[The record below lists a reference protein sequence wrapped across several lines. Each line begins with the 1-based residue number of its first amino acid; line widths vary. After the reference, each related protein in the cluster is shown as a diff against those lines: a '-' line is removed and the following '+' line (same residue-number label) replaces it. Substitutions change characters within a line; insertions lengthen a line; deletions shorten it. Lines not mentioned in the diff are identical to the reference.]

1 MRIVPFRFDVSAR
14 RYYHLGFRRTPGS
27 RDHPGMRRTTAFGA
41 GALVLG
47 GFVAAGLAV
56 RLARLEPMLVEGGS
70 MRPTLDPGH
79 RIAVAPL
86 VRPPRRGDLVVL
98 SSPRSTGGLGLRPPD
113 PRSTG
118 GLGLRPPDPRSRLE
132 VVKRVVGL
140 PGERVRLHAGRLEV
154 DGQAVPEPYLP
165 GGHRGG
171 DLDLELGPA
180 HYLVLG
186 DHRAASTDGRD
197 FGPVP
202 ADALVGQVRLAYW
215 PPRRL
220 RRRG

>member
-1 MRIVPFRFDVSAR
+1 
-14 RYYHLGFRRTPGS
+14 
-27 RDHPGMRRTTAFGA
+27 
-41 GALVLG
+41 
-47 GFVAAGLAV
+47 
-56 RLARLEPMLVEGGS
+56 
-70 MRPTLDPGH
+70 
-79 RIAVAPL
+79 
-86 VRPPRRGDLVVL
+86 
-98 SSPRSTGGLGLRPPD
+98 
-113 PRSTG
+113 
-118 GLGLRPPDPRSRLE
+118 LRPPDPRSRLE

-202 ADALVGQVRLAYW
+202 ADALVGQVRFAYW

>member
-1 MRIVPFRFDVSAR
+1 MRIVPFRCDVSAR
-14 RYYHLGFRRTPGS
+14 RYYHPSFRRTPPQEIIGA
-27 RDHPGMRRTTAFGA
+27 MRRTAALGA

-47 GFVAAGLAV
+47 GLAAALAV
-56 RLARLEPMLVEGGS
+56 RRARLEPMLVQGAS
-70 MRPTLDPGH
+70 MAPTLGPGQ

-98 SSPRSTGGLGLRPPD
+98 RRPRD
-113 PRSTG
+113 
-118 GLGLRPPDPRSRLE
+118 DLE

-140 PGERVRLHAGRLEV
+140 PGERVALRGGRLEV
-154 DGQAVPEPYLP
+154 DGRPVPEPYL
-165 GGHRGG
+165 GGGPAAG
-171 DLDLELGPA
+171 ELEVALGPA

-202 ADALVGQVRLAYW
+202 ADALIGRVRFAYW

-220 RRRG
+220 GRQG